1 MRAEELQESNVVI
14 LERDEDSI
22 NHQNDLSK
30 KIQQGEI
37 SAGIVFLSLENLS
50 LMKNLIFLDERGQ
63 KISRLGLYEHQN
75 FIRNPFRENVFHIF
89 NSAVYEQF
97 EQERFFH
104 FKEVA
109 HLLGLKHCELHKEN
123 KDSTTKSIKASLKGV
138 FPIDGEKGGSN
149 LDVSSFFTEEEY
161 WPLQNNPNVEF
172 FKRSYEEAKQYASS
186 HYLENALDFRDLLL
200 CRSPDNNP
208 IKTKIIRYSFLS
220 CVSSCF
226 KLAMNLSNVQKII
239 SASWPPAAF
248 FPNGFS
254 FEKKTISICEQ
265 SVNLKLDFF
274 NFSNANLPVW
284 ESSDS
289 SNERYSFFMNH
300 MEMMKNKF
308 LESCETKNDG
318 LLEVPDAE
326 TYISPTEK
334 KNKQIEKIRNC
345 IGTLQD
351 NQKKGSLNASL
362 FNDLMSLLKSDFKY
376 KKEDLDE
383 LRVYFE
389 NVFPDDSKA
398 KDEFK
403 VNIDEI
409 KNAFLKLTE

>member
-1 MRAEELQESNVVI
+1 MVLSDEI
-14 LERDEDSI
+14 L
-22 NHQNDLSK
+22 
-30 KIQQGEI
+30 
-37 SAGIVFLSLENLS
+37 
-50 LMKNLIFLDERGQ
+50 
-63 KISRLGLYEHQN
+63 
-75 FIRNPFRENVFHIF
+75 
-89 NSAVYEQF
+89 
-97 EQERFFH
+97 
-104 FKEVA
+104 
-109 HLLGLKHCELHKEN
+109 
-123 KDSTTKSIKASLKGV
+123 T
-138 FPIDGEKGGSN
+138 
-149 LDVSSFFTEEEY
+149 
-161 WPLQNNPNVEF
+161 
-172 FKRSYEEAKQYASS
+172 
-186 HYLENALDFRDLLL
+186 
-200 CRSPDNNP
+200 
-208 IKTKIIRYSFLS
+208 
-220 CVSSCF
+220 
-226 KLAMNLSNVQKII
+226 
-239 SASWPPAAF
+239 
-248 FPNGFS
+248 
-254 FEKKTISICEQ
+254 
-265 SVNLKLDFF
+265 
-274 NFSNANLPVW
+274 
-284 ESSDS
+284 
-289 SNERYSFFMNH
+289 
-300 MEMMKNKF
+300 EMMKNKF